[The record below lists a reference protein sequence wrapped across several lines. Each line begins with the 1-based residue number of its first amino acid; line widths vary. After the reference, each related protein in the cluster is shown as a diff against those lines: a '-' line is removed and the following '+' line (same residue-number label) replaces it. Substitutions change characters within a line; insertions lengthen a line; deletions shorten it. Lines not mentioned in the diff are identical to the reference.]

1 MEVSDEAVFENVGQ
15 AVHVSFL
22 IMAQEATQDAPL
34 RKALMRA
41 METIQLSPNQQHWL
55 DALRGVGG
63 GTVNFGGLDHNEVR
77 AQCAFV
83 TQAVKSRLPKPEMW
97 VLQAKFGQTEFE
109 DVVDSADAFHKLAE
123 ALELAEAAVRKKR
136 VILDK
141 AQVVYAKWSG
151 TITRDD
157 ADRRKRG
164 EEHRAVL
171 ELREQVAQLE
181 SDARLIQIAVGQTR
195 ACKLVDNGR
204 RVQVGLAPRRRYVF
218 SAERITAIQGL
229 SEWLRPLLPTVPA
242 LAIDCMLGRMFAN
255 HKKIDIT
262 FRELAESFGGS
273 HVKYYRA
280 SKKMISHV
288 RTLEHKAMARLE
300 PIFEAQGVTK
310 IFEESV

>member
-1 MEVSDEAVFENVGQ
+1 MDVGDEAVFESVGQ

-41 METIQLSPNQQHWL
+41 METIRLSPNQQHWL
-55 DALRGVGG
+55 EALRGVGG
-63 GTVNFGGLDHNEVR
+63 GTVNFEGLDSNEVR

-123 ALELAEAAVRKKR
+123 ALELAEAAVREKR
-136 VILDK
+136 GALGK

-157 ADRRKRG
+157 ADRRQRG
-164 EEHRAVL
+164 DEHRAVL
-171 ELREQVAQLE
+171 ELREQVEQLE
-181 SDARLIQIAVGQTR
+181 SDARLIQIAMGQTR

-204 RVQVGLAPRRRYVF
+204 RAQVGQAPRRRYVRYRDCPNG
-218 SAERITAIQGL
+218 SGRCSRQCRRWPSIACWAACLLTIKKSTSL
-229 SEWLRPLLPTVPA
+229 SGTWPSR
-242 LAIDCMLGRMFAN
+242 LA
-255 HKKIDIT
+255 
-262 FRELAESFGGS
+262 
-273 HVKYYRA
+273 V
-280 SKKMISHV
+280 
-288 RTLEHKAMARLE
+288 AM
-300 PIFEAQGVTK
+300 
-310 IFEESV
+310 